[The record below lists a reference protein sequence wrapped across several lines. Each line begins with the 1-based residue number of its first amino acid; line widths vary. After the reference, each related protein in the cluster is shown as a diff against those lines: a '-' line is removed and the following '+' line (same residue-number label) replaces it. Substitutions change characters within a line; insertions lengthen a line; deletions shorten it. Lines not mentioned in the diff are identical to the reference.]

1 MFKKTK
7 VRSIL
12 ELLGK
17 NLSAREVSKVLGVS
31 RNTVAQVQALFL
43 QSGRSWDDISDWDD
57 DRLYELFYPD
67 KFKYKPRYAPV
78 DYSYVHKELK
88 KTGVTEKLLWE
99 EYCARCGKA
108 GVNACSYI
116 TFARNYK
123 KFTADKNY
131 TSHIE
136 HKPGLEV
143 EVDWSG
149 PVMSYTD
156 PDTGGRVTAY
166 LFVATMPCSQISY
179 VEATASMNEKAWLSC
194 HVNMF
199 RFFGGT
205 PVKIVCDNLKT
216 GVVSHPKR
224 GEIVLNEAYLSLGEY
239 YSVAIMPTGV
249 KKPKQKASVE
259 GSVGKIATAV
269 IARLRNE
276 EFTSLAALNS
286 GIRKALKE
294 FNDRPFQKRPGSRR
308 SIFETEE
315 RPYLRALPLIPYE
328 VCEWSYGHKAGSN
341 SHIWWN
347 KGQYSVP
354 CRYIGYKVDVKF
366 NSHFVFIYYNRTE
379 IARHDILP
387 KNMVNGIRTEEA
399 HLPFPLQKN
408 PSVDALRDR
417 ARETGPKTFEVIR
430 RMFDEAKVKE
440 QPLQTARA
448 ILSIADIYSPETL
461 EKACGKALKQYHMPY
476 YRTIYAHAK
485 SINSRKELTEFKEN
499 NKKSGII
506 RGADY
511 YRKGGTDK

>member
-17 NLSAREVSKVLGVS
+17 KLSAREVSKILGVS
-31 RNTVAQVQALFL
+31 RNTVAEVQTLFL
-43 QSGRSWDDISDWDD
+43 QSGKSWDDISGWDD
-57 DRLYELFYPD
+57 DRLYGLFYPD

-99 EYCARCGKA
+99 EYSARCRKDGLTP
-108 GVNACSYI
+108 CSYI
-116 TFARNYK
+116 TFAKNYN

-149 PVMSYTD
+149 PAMGYTE
-156 PDTGGRVTAY
+156 PDTGERVTAY
-166 LFVATMPCSQISY
+166 LFVATMPYSQMCY
-179 VEATASMNEKAWLSC
+179 VEATAGMDEKAWLSC

-216 GVVSHPKR
+216 GVTAHPKR

-269 IARLRNE
+269 IAKLRNE
-276 EFTSLAALNS
+276 SYTSLAALNA
-286 GIRKALKE
+286 GIREAVKE

-315 RPYLRALPLIPYE
+315 KPYLRTLPPVPYE
-328 VCEWSYGHKAGSN
+328 VCEWSYGHKVGSN

-366 NSHFVFIYYNRTE
+366 NSHLVFIYHNRTE
-379 IARHDILP
+379 IARHQILP
-387 KNMVNGIRTEEA
+387 KHLPNGMRTDES
-399 HLPFPLQKN
+399 HLPFPLRKDL
-408 PSVDALRDR
+408 SVEALRDR
-417 ARETGPKTFEVIR
+417 ARGTGPKTFEVIR
-430 RMFDEAKVKE
+430 RMFDEAKVEE
-440 QPLQTARA
+440 QPVQTAKA
-448 ILSIADIYSPETL
+448 ILSIADIYSPEIL
-461 EKACGKALKQYHMPY
+461 EKACDKALSKYHMPY
-476 YRTIYAHAK
+476 YRTIYSHAK
-485 SINSRKELTEFKEN
+485 NINSEKEVTEFKEN

-511 YRKGGTDK
+511 YRKGDSK